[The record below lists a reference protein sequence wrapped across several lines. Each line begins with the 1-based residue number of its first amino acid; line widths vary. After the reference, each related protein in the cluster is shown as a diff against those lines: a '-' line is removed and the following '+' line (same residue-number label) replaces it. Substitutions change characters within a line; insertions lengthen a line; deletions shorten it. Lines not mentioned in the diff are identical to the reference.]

1 MSFCRTINLIAKEE
15 YAVKEDNAG
24 ENRKPAVVEYRNPG
38 VALPVA
44 DALTEV
50 LRSGA
55 RELLQQAVEAEVA
68 EFITRHRELKDERE
82 RQRVVR
88 NGYQPERSIQTG
100 IGDVPVK
107 APRVR
112 DRQGTIKFSSSI
124 LPRYLRRTRSLE
136 ELLPW
141 LYLKG
146 LSTGD
151 FSAALTALLG
161 QDAPG
166 LSAATISRLKEVW
179 KEEYAQ
185 WAGRNLAGKN
195 FVYLWADGVHFGV
208 RLEDASQCILVVIG
222 ATADGKKQLLAMSDG
237 YRESEQ
243 SWKEL
248 LLDLKQRGLTI
259 DPKLAVGDGALGFW
273 KALPQVFGTTRAQR
287 CWVHKTANVLN
298 KLPVGQQAKAKDA
311 LHEIWM
317 AECRVDAEQAFDH
330 FLLSYEAKYPKATEC
345 LAKDRSTLLTFYDFP
360 AEHWLHIR
368 TTNPI
373 ESTFA
378 TVRLRTAKTR
388 GCVSRAGI
396 LAMVFKLTKTAEQ
409 NWRTLKGHAL
419 LAQVVAGVR
428 FKDGLQEGTQR
439 IAA

>member
-1 MSFCRTINLIAKEE
+1 VE
-15 YAVKEDNAG
+15 EDNARG
-24 ENRKPAVVEYRNPG
+24 RKKPAIIEYQNPG
-38 VALPVA
+38 IALPVL
-44 DALTEV
+44 DPLTEV

-68 EFITRHRELKDERE
+68 EFIGRHRELKDERA

-88 NGYQPERSIQTG
+88 NGYQPEREIQTG
-100 IGDVPVK
+100 IGEVVVK
-107 APRVR
+107 RPRVR
-112 DRQGTIKFSSSI
+112 DRAGEIKFNSSI
-124 LPRYLRRTRSLE
+124 LPRYLRRTKSIE

-151 FSAALTALLG
+151 FSTALTAIVG
-161 QDAPG
+161 KDAPG

-179 KEEYAQ
+179 QEQYER
-185 WAGRNLAGKN
+185 WTRRDLTNKN
-195 FVYLWADGVHFGV
+195 FVYIWVDGVHFGV
-208 RLEDASQCILVVIG
+208 RMEDASQCILVVIG
-222 ATADGKKQLLAMSDG
+222 AKPDGKKELLAMTDG

-243 SWKEL
+243 SWKEV

-259 DPKLAVGDGALGFW
+259 DPKLAIGDGALGFW
-273 KALPQVFGTTRAQR
+273 KAVPQIFGTTRSQR

-298 KLPVGQQAKAKDA
+298 KLPRLQHGKAKEA
-311 LHEIWM
+311 LHQIWM
-317 AECRVDAEQAFDH
+317 AESRVDAEAAFDN
-330 FLLSYEAKYPKATEC
+330 FLMTYDAKYPKAAAC
-345 LAKDRSTLLTFYDFP
+345 LAKDRDILLTFYDFP
-360 AEHWLHIR
+360 AEHWLHLR

-378 TVRLRTAKTR
+378 TVKLRTAKTR

-396 LAMVFKLTKTAEQ
+396 LAMVFKLTKSAEQ
-409 NWRTLKGHAL
+409 NWRTLKGHAR
-419 LAQVVAGVR
+419 LAQVIAGVK
-428 FKDGLQEGTQR
+428 FKDGLQEEAHR

>member
-1 MSFCRTINLIAKEE
+1 M
-15 YAVKEDNAG
+15 KEDN
-24 ENRKPAVVEYRNPG
+24 VVEYRNPG
-38 VALPVA
+38 MAMSVGDP
-44 DALTEV
+44 LTEV
-50 LRSGA
+50 LRQGA

-68 EFITRHRELKDERE
+68 EFVGRHRELKDERE

-88 NGYQPERSIQTG
+88 NGYRPERTIQTG
-100 IGDVPVK
+100 IGDVAVK

-112 DRQGTIKFSSSI
+112 DREGEIKFHSSI
-124 LPRYLRRTRSLE
+124 LPAYLRRTRSIE

-151 FSAALTALLG
+151 FSEALAALLG
-161 QDAPG
+161 KDAPG

-179 KEEYAQ
+179 KGEYER
-185 WAGRNLAGKN
+185 WSKRDLTGKN
-195 FVYLWADGVHFGV
+195 FVYIWVDGVHFGV
-208 RLEDASQCILVVIG
+208 RLEDASQCILVIIG
-222 ATADGKKQLLAMSDG
+222 ATAEGKKELLAMSDG
-237 YRESEQ
+237 YRESAE

-259 DPKLAVGDGALGFW
+259 DPKVAVGDGALGFW
-273 KALPQVFGTTRAQR
+273 KALPQVFGNTREQR

-298 KLPVGQQAKAKDA
+298 KLPKGLQAKAKAD

-317 AECRVDAEQAFDH
+317 AESRTAAEQAFDH
-330 FLLSYEAKYPKATEC
+330 FLTTYELKYAKAAEC
-345 LAKDRSTLLTFYDFP
+345 LAKDRNTLLTFYDFP
-360 AEHWLHIR
+360 AEHWIHIR

-396 LAMVFKLTKTAEQ
+396 LAMVFKLAKSAEQ
-409 NWRTLKGHAL
+409 RWRKLKGAAR
-419 LAQVVAGVR
+419 LAQVIDGVQ
-428 FKDGLQEGTQR
+428 FKDGLQQEAQR